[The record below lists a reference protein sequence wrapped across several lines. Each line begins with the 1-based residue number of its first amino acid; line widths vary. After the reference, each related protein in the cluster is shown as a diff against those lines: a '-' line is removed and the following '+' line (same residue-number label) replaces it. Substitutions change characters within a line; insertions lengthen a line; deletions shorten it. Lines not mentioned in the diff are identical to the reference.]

1 MNITAEST
9 EKQDYRK
16 NSSIDSPSIIV
27 EHFPLEN
34 TKPSERCITSQYIFL
49 LSYMPRSIC
58 LAKENHLT
66 KMVKGIIH
74 H

>member
-34 TKPSERCITSQYIFL
+34 TKLSECCITSQNIFL
-49 LSYMPRSIC
+49 LSYMPRSKY
-58 LAKENHLT
+58 LSGKREPFNQN
-66 KMVKGIIH
+66 G
-74 H
+74 